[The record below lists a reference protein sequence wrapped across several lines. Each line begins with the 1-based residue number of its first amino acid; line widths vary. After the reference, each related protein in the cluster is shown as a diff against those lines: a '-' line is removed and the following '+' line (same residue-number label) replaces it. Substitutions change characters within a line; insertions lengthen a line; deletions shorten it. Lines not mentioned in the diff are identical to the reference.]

1 MKKTRNKT
9 FETNSSSTHSLSYC
23 GNVNLDTYTP
33 VGDKIVIEFIN
44 TDDGGTFTTLKRK
57 VSYLVSHIVN
67 NYKYNCLDYEDL
79 VEQVSNS
86 YDFKRISN
94 YVKNKYGKEVVF
106 PKEYKG
112 DIDEIVYINR
122 YGQTKCAFL
131 PEDDD
136 RIIGRGNPLLA
147 RNEFL
152 TMDEV
157 DKELSGE
164 EI

>member
-1 MKKTRNKT
+1 MKKIRNKT

-23 GNVNLDTYTP
+23 GNVNLDTYAP

-79 VEQVSNS
+79 VEQVSKS

-112 DIDEIVYINR
+112 DIDEIVYINH
-122 YGQTKCAFL
+122 Q
-131 PEDDD
+131 
-136 RIIGRGNPLLA
+136 LLE
-147 RNEFL
+147 RNLDGVLADLITEERDYL
-152 TMDEV
+152 AEV
-157 DKELSGE
+157 LDPTQVIELGHD
-164 EI
+164 

>member
-1 MKKTRNKT
+1 MKKIRNKT

-67 NYKYNCLDYEDL
+67 NYKYNCLDYTDL

-86 YDFKRISN
+86 YDFKRIAN

-112 DIDEIVYINR
+112 DIDEIVYINH
-122 YGQTKCAFL
+122 Q
-131 PEDDD
+131 
-136 RIIGRGNPLLA
+136 LLE
-147 RNEFL
+147 RNLDGVLADLITEERDYL
-152 TMDEV
+152 AEV
-157 DKELSGE
+157 LDPTQVIELGHD
-164 EI
+164 

>member
-1 MKKTRNKT
+1 MKKIRNKI

-112 DIDEIVYINR
+112 DIEEIVYINHQLLER
-122 YGQTKCAFL
+122 DL
-131 PEDDD
+131 DSVLEDLITEERDY
-136 RIIGRGNPLLA
+136 LA
-147 RNEFL
+147 
-152 TMDEV
+152 EV
-157 DKELSGE
+157 LDPTQVIELGHD
-164 EI
+164 

>member
-1 MKKTRNKT
+1 MKKIRNKT

-67 NYKYNCLDYEDL
+67 NYKYNCLDYKDL

-112 DIDEIVYINR
+112 DIDEIVYINH
-122 YGQTKCAFL
+122 Q
-131 PEDDD
+131 
-136 RIIGRGNPLLA
+136 LLE
-147 RNEFL
+147 RNLDGILADLITEERDYL
-152 TMDEV
+152 AEV
-157 DKELSGE
+157 LDPTQVIELGHD
-164 EI
+164 

>member
-1 MKKTRNKT
+1 MKKIRNKT

-33 VGDKIVIEFIN
+33 VGDKVVIEFIN

-112 DIDEIVYINR
+112 DIDEIVYINH
-122 YGQTKCAFL
+122 Q
-131 PEDDD
+131 
-136 RIIGRGNPLLA
+136 LLE
-147 RNEFL
+147 RNLDGVLADLITEERDYL
-152 TMDEV
+152 AEV
-157 DKELSGE
+157 LDPTQVIELGHD
-164 EI
+164 

>member
-1 MKKTRNKT
+1 MKKIRNKT

-57 VSYLVSHIVN
+57 VSYLVSHIIN

-112 DIDEIVYINR
+112 DIEEIVYINHQLLER
-122 YGQTKCAFL
+122 DLDSVLENLITEERDYLAEVLDPTQ
-131 PEDDD
+131 
-136 RIIGRGNPLLA
+136 II
-147 RNEFL
+147 
-152 TMDEV
+152 
-157 DKELSGE
+157 ELGHD
-164 EI
+164 

>member
-1 MKKTRNKT
+1 MKKIRNKT

-33 VGDKIVIEFIN
+33 VGNKIVIEFIN

-57 VSYLVSHIVN
+57 VSYLVSHIIN
-67 NYKYNCLDYEDL
+67 NYKYDCVDYADL

-86 YDFKRISN
+86 YDFKRIAD

-112 DIDEIVYINR
+112 DIDEIVYINH
-122 YGQTKCAFL
+122 Q
-131 PEDDD
+131 
-136 RIIGRGNPLLA
+136 LLE
-147 RNEFL
+147 RNLDGVLADLITEERDYL
-152 TMDEV
+152 TEV
-157 DKELSGE
+157 LDPTQVIELGHD
-164 EI
+164 

>member
-1 MKKTRNKT
+1 MKKIRNKT

-67 NYKYNCLDYEDL
+67 NYKYNCLDYKDL

-112 DIDEIVYINR
+112 DIEEIVYINH
-122 YGQTKCAFL
+122 Q
-131 PEDDD
+131 
-136 RIIGRGNPLLA
+136 LLE
-147 RNEFL
+147 RNLDGVLADLITEERDYL
-152 TMDEV
+152 AEV
-157 DKELSGE
+157 LDPTQVIELGHD
-164 EI
+164 

>member
-1 MKKTRNKT
+1 MKKIRNKI

-67 NYKYNCLDYEDL
+67 NYKYKCLDYKDL

-112 DIDEIVYINR
+112 DIDEIVYINH
-122 YGQTKCAFL
+122 Q
-131 PEDDD
+131 
-136 RIIGRGNPLLA
+136 LLE
-147 RNEFL
+147 RNLDGVLADLITEERDYL
-152 TMDEV
+152 AEV
-157 DKELSGE
+157 LDPTQVIELGHD
-164 EI
+164 

>member
-1 MKKTRNKT
+1 M
-9 FETNSSSTHSLSYC
+9 SYC

-112 DIDEIVYINR
+112 DIDEIVYINH
-122 YGQTKCAFL
+122 Q
-131 PEDDD
+131 
-136 RIIGRGNPLLA
+136 LLE
-147 RNEFL
+147 RNLDGVLADLITEERDYL
-152 TMDEV
+152 AEV
-157 DKELSGE
+157 LDPTQVIELGHD
-164 EI
+164 

>member
-1 MKKTRNKT
+1 MKKIRNKT

-67 NYKYNCLDYEDL
+67 NYKYNCLDYKDL

-94 YVKNKYGKEVVF
+94 YVKNKYGKEIVF

-112 DIDEIVYINR
+112 DIDEIVYINHQLLER
-122 YGQTKCAFL
+122 NLDGVL
-131 PEDDD
+131 EDLIKEERDY
-136 RIIGRGNPLLA
+136 LA
-147 RNEFL
+147 
-152 TMDEV
+152 EV
-157 DKELSGE
+157 LDPTQVIELGHD
-164 EI
+164 

>member
-1 MKKTRNKT
+1 MKKIRNKT

-33 VGDKIVIEFIN
+33 VGNKIVIEFIN

-112 DIDEIVYINR
+112 DIEEIVYINH
-122 YGQTKCAFL
+122 Q
-131 PEDDD
+131 
-136 RIIGRGNPLLA
+136 LLE
-147 RNEFL
+147 RNLDGVLADLITEERDYL
-152 TMDEV
+152 AEV
-157 DKELSGE
+157 LDPTQVIELGHD
-164 EI
+164 

>member
-1 MKKTRNKT
+1 MKKIRNKT

-79 VEQVSNS
+79 VEQVSKS

-112 DIDEIVYINR
+112 DIDEIVYINH
-122 YGQTKCAFL
+122 Q
-131 PEDDD
+131 
-136 RIIGRGNPLLA
+136 LLE
-147 RNEFL
+147 RNLDGVLADLITEERDYL
-152 TMDEV
+152 AEV
-157 DKELSGE
+157 LDPTQVIELGHD
-164 EI
+164 

>member
-1 MKKTRNKT
+1 MKKIRNKT

-23 GNVNLDTYTP
+23 GNVNLDTYIP
-33 VGDKIVIEFIN
+33 VGNKIVIEFIN

-67 NYKYNCLDYEDL
+67 NYKYNCLDYKDL

-112 DIDEIVYINR
+112 DIDEIVYINH
-122 YGQTKCAFL
+122 Q
-131 PEDDD
+131 
-136 RIIGRGNPLLA
+136 LLE
-147 RNEFL
+147 RNLDGVLADLITEERDYL
-152 TMDEV
+152 AEV
-157 DKELSGE
+157 LDPTQVIELGHD
-164 EI
+164 

>member
-1 MKKTRNKT
+1 MKKIRNKT

-67 NYKYNCLDYEDL
+67 NYKHNCLDYEDL

-112 DIDEIVYINR
+112 DIDEIVYINH
-122 YGQTKCAFL
+122 Q
-131 PEDDD
+131 
-136 RIIGRGNPLLA
+136 LLE
-147 RNEFL
+147 RNLDGVLADLITEERDYL
-152 TMDEV
+152 AEV
-157 DKELSGE
+157 LDPTQVIELGHD
-164 EI
+164 

>member
-1 MKKTRNKT
+1 MKKIRNKT

-33 VGDKIVIEFIN
+33 VGNKIVIEFIN

-112 DIDEIVYINR
+112 DIDEIVYINH
-122 YGQTKCAFL
+122 Q
-131 PEDDD
+131 
-136 RIIGRGNPLLA
+136 LLE
-147 RNEFL
+147 RNLDGVLADLITEERDYL
-152 TMDEV
+152 AEV
-157 DKELSGE
+157 LDPTQVIELGHD
-164 EI
+164 

>member
-1 MKKTRNKT
+1 MKKIRNKT

-94 YVKNKYGKEVVF
+94 YVKNKYGKKIVF

-112 DIDEIVYINR
+112 DIDEIVYINH
-122 YGQTKCAFL
+122 Q
-131 PEDDD
+131 
-136 RIIGRGNPLLA
+136 LLE
-147 RNEFL
+147 RNLDGVLADLITEERDYL
-152 TMDEV
+152 AEV
-157 DKELSGE
+157 LDPTQVIELGHD
-164 EI
+164 

>member
-1 MKKTRNKT
+1 MKKIRNKT

-67 NYKYNCLDYEDL
+67 NYKYNCLDYKDL

-86 YDFKRISN
+86 YDFKRMSN

-112 DIDEIVYINR
+112 DIDEIVYINH
-122 YGQTKCAFL
+122 Q
-131 PEDDD
+131 
-136 RIIGRGNPLLA
+136 LLE
-147 RNEFL
+147 RNLDGVLADLITEERDYL
-152 TMDEV
+152 AEV
-157 DKELSGE
+157 LDPTQVIELGHD
-164 EI
+164 

>member
-1 MKKTRNKT
+1 MKKIRNKT

-67 NYKYNCLDYEDL
+67 NYKYNCLDYKDL

-112 DIDEIVYINR
+112 DIDEIVYINH
-122 YGQTKCAFL
+122 Q
-131 PEDDD
+131 
-136 RIIGRGNPLLA
+136 LLE
-147 RNEFL
+147 RNLDGVLADLITEERDYL
-152 TMDEV
+152 AEV
-157 DKELSGE
+157 LDPTQVIELGHD
-164 EI
+164 

>member
-1 MKKTRNKT
+1 MKKIRNKT

-57 VSYLVSHIVN
+57 VSYLVSHIIN

-112 DIDEIVYINR
+112 DIEEIVYINH
-122 YGQTKCAFL
+122 Q
-131 PEDDD
+131 
-136 RIIGRGNPLLA
+136 LLE
-147 RNEFL
+147 RNLDGVLADLITEERDYL
-152 TMDEV
+152 AEV
-157 DKELSGE
+157 LDPTQVIELGHD
-164 EI
+164 

>member
-1 MKKTRNKT
+1 MKKIRNKT
-9 FETNSSSTHSLSYC
+9 FESNSSSTHSLSYC

-57 VSYLVSHIVN
+57 VSYLVSHIIN

-112 DIDEIVYINR
+112 DYMEFSGPSKGDVNH
-122 YGQTKCAFL
+122 YGLFKFFKL
-131 PEDDD
+131 
-136 RIIGRGNPLLA
+136 
-147 RNEFL
+147 
-152 TMDEV
+152 
-157 DKELSGE
+157 
-164 EI
+164 

>member
-1 MKKTRNKT
+1 MKKIRNKT

-112 DIDEIVYINR
+112 DIEEIVYINHQLLER
-122 YGQTKCAFL
+122 DL
-131 PEDDD
+131 NSVLEDLITEERDY
-136 RIIGRGNPLLA
+136 LA
-147 RNEFL
+147 
-152 TMDEV
+152 EV
-157 DKELSGE
+157 LDPTQVIELGHD
-164 EI
+164 

>member
-1 MKKTRNKT
+1 MKKIRNKT

-112 DIDEIVYINR
+112 DIEEIVYINHQLLER
-122 YGQTKCAFL
+122 DL
-131 PEDDD
+131 DSVLEDLITEERDY
-136 RIIGRGNPLLA
+136 L
-147 RNEFL
+147 E
-152 TMDEV
+152 EV
-157 DKELSGE
+157 LDPTQVIELGHD
-164 EI
+164 

>member
-1 MKKTRNKT
+1 MKKIRNKT

-112 DIDEIVYINR
+112 DIDEIVYINH
-122 YGQTKCAFL
+122 Q
-131 PEDDD
+131 
-136 RIIGRGNPLLA
+136 LLE
-147 RNEFL
+147 RNLDGILADLITEERDYL
-152 TMDEV
+152 AEV
-157 DKELSGE
+157 LDPTQVIELGHD
-164 EI
+164 

>member
-1 MKKTRNKT
+1 MKKIRNKT

-67 NYKYNCLDYEDL
+67 NYKYNCLDYKDL
-79 VEQVSNS
+79 VKQVSNS

-112 DIDEIVYINR
+112 DIDEIVYVNQQYLER
-122 YGQTKCAFL
+122 NLDGV
-131 PEDDD
+131 
-136 RIIGRGNPLLA
+136 LA
-147 RNEFL
+147 DLITEERDYL
-152 TMDEV
+152 AEV
-157 DKELSGE
+157 LDPTQVIELGHD
-164 EI
+164 

>member
-1 MKKTRNKT
+1 MKKIRNKT

-23 GNVNLDTYTP
+23 GNVNLDTYIP
-33 VGDKIVIEFIN
+33 VGNKIVIEFIN

-86 YDFKRISN
+86 YDFKRISK

-112 DIDEIVYINR
+112 DIDEIVYINH
-122 YGQTKCAFL
+122 Q
-131 PEDDD
+131 
-136 RIIGRGNPLLA
+136 LLE
-147 RNEFL
+147 RNLDGVLADLITEERDYL
-152 TMDEV
+152 AEV
-157 DKELSGE
+157 LDPTQVIELGHD
-164 EI
+164 

>member
-1 MKKTRNKT
+1 MKKIRNKT

-112 DIDEIVYINR
+112 DIDEIVYINHQLLER
-122 YGQTKCAFL
+122 NLDGVL
-131 PEDDD
+131 EDLIKEERDY
-136 RIIGRGNPLLA
+136 LA
-147 RNEFL
+147 
-152 TMDEV
+152 EV
-157 DKELSGE
+157 LDPTQVIELGHD
-164 EI
+164 

>member
-1 MKKTRNKT
+1 MKKIRNKT

-57 VSYLVSHIVN
+57 VSYLVSHIIN
-67 NYKYNCLDYEDL
+67 NYRYDCVDYTDL

-86 YDFKRISN
+86 YDFKRIAN

-112 DIDEIVYINR
+112 DIDEIVYINH
-122 YGQTKCAFL
+122 Q
-131 PEDDD
+131 
-136 RIIGRGNPLLA
+136 LLE
-147 RNEFL
+147 RNLDGVLVDLVTEERDYL
-152 TMDEV
+152 AEV
-157 DKELSGE
+157 LDPTQVIELGHD
-164 EI
+164 

>member
-1 MKKTRNKT
+1 MKKIRNKT

-23 GNVNLDTYTP
+23 GNVNLDTYAP

-57 VSYLVSHIVN
+57 VSYLVSHIIN

-112 DIDEIVYINR
+112 DIEEIVYINHQLLER
-122 YGQTKCAFL
+122 DLDSVLENLITEERDYLAEVLDPTQ
-131 PEDDD
+131 
-136 RIIGRGNPLLA
+136 II
-147 RNEFL
+147 
-152 TMDEV
+152 
-157 DKELSGE
+157 ELGHD
-164 EI
+164 

>member
-1 MKKTRNKT
+1 MKKIRNKT

-57 VSYLVSHIVN
+57 VSYLVSHIIN

-112 DIDEIVYINR
+112 DIDEIVYINHQLLE
-122 YGQTKCAFL
+122 GNL
-131 PEDDD
+131 DGVLEDLITEERDY
-136 RIIGRGNPLLA
+136 LA
-147 RNEFL
+147 
-152 TMDEV
+152 EV
-157 DKELSGE
+157 LDPTQVIELGHD
-164 EI
+164 

>member
-1 MKKTRNKT
+1 MKKIRNKT

-23 GNVNLDTYTP
+23 GNVNLDTYIP
-33 VGDKIVIEFIN
+33 VGNKIVIEFIN

-112 DIDEIVYINR
+112 DIDEIVYINH
-122 YGQTKCAFL
+122 Q
-131 PEDDD
+131 
-136 RIIGRGNPLLA
+136 LLE
-147 RNEFL
+147 RNLDGVLADLITEERDYL
-152 TMDEV
+152 AEV
-157 DKELSGE
+157 LDPTQVIELGHD
-164 EI
+164 

>member
-1 MKKTRNKT
+1 MKKIRNKT

-23 GNVNLDTYTP
+23 GNVNLDTYIP
-33 VGDKIVIEFIN
+33 VGNKIVIEFIN

-112 DIDEIVYINR
+112 DIEEIVYINH
-122 YGQTKCAFL
+122 Q
-131 PEDDD
+131 
-136 RIIGRGNPLLA
+136 LLE
-147 RNEFL
+147 RNLDGVLADLITEERDYL
-152 TMDEV
+152 AEV
-157 DKELSGE
+157 LDPTQVIELGHD
-164 EI
+164 

>member
-1 MKKTRNKT
+1 MKKIRNKT

-57 VSYLVSHIVN
+57 VSYLVSHIIN

-112 DIDEIVYINR
+112 DIEEIVYINHQLLER
-122 YGQTKCAFL
+122 NL
-131 PEDDD
+131 DSVLEDLITEERDY
-136 RIIGRGNPLLA
+136 LA
-147 RNEFL
+147 
-152 TMDEV
+152 EV
-157 DKELSGE
+157 LDPTQVIELGHD
-164 EI
+164 

>member
-1 MKKTRNKT
+1 MKKIRNKT

-112 DIDEIVYINR
+112 DIEEIVYINHQLLER
-122 YGQTKCAFL
+122 DL
-131 PEDDD
+131 DSVLEDLITEERDY
-136 RIIGRGNPLLA
+136 LA
-147 RNEFL
+147 
-152 TMDEV
+152 EV
-157 DKELSGE
+157 LDPTQVIELGHD
-164 EI
+164 

>member
-67 NYKYNCLDYEDL
+67 NYKHNCLDYEDL

-112 DIDEIVYINR
+112 DIDEIVYINH
-122 YGQTKCAFL
+122 Q
-131 PEDDD
+131 
-136 RIIGRGNPLLA
+136 LLE
-147 RNEFL
+147 RNLDGVLADLITEERDYL
-152 TMDEV
+152 AEV
-157 DKELSGE
+157 LDPTQVIELGHD
-164 EI
+164 

>member
-1 MKKTRNKT
+1 MKKIRNKT

-23 GNVNLDTYTP
+23 GNVNLDTYAP

-67 NYKYNCLDYEDL
+67 NYKYNCLDYKDL

-112 DIDEIVYINR
+112 DIDEIVYINH
-122 YGQTKCAFL
+122 Q
-131 PEDDD
+131 
-136 RIIGRGNPLLA
+136 LLE
-147 RNEFL
+147 RNLDGVLADLITEERDYL
-152 TMDEV
+152 AEV
-157 DKELSGE
+157 LDPTQVIELGHD
-164 EI
+164 

>member
-1 MKKTRNKT
+1 MKKIRNKT

-23 GNVNLDTYTP
+23 SNVNLDTYTP
-33 VGDKIVIEFIN
+33 VGDKVVIEFIN

-112 DIDEIVYINR
+112 DIDEIVYINH
-122 YGQTKCAFL
+122 Q
-131 PEDDD
+131 
-136 RIIGRGNPLLA
+136 LLE
-147 RNEFL
+147 RNLDGVLADLITEERDYL
-152 TMDEV
+152 AEV
-157 DKELSGE
+157 LDPTQVIELGHD
-164 EI
+164 